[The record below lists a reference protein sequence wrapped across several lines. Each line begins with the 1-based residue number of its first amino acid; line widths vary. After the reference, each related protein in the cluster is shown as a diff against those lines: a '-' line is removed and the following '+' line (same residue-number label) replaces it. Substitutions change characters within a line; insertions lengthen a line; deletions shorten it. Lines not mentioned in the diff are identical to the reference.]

1 MRGPEARA
9 LGDFTAKITEFTPS
23 SAYFLCGVRASNG
36 LFRPAPPRA
45 ALRSAMLGSMDR
57 RDFLKKTA
65 FASIAAYSS
74 LNTLGCSFARSG
86 APENEAHEPFAS
98 LRLRPANERGSF
110 KLGWL
115 DARYSFSFSD
125 YRDPAHTRYRALR
138 VLNEDR
144 IAAGGGFPIH
154 PHRDMEIVTYLLR
167 GELTHRDTLG
177 HGGTIK
183 RGEVQRMSAGRGI
196 RHSEFNHSGE
206 ETHLLQIWLF
216 PDRAGDD
223 PSYEESPLPP
233 LGGGELIKIA
243 SPKGGGGIVSFGSDA
258 HIYACEIGPG
268 QSLSHHARGGR
279 GVYLHL
285 ARGGVQ
291 VNGILMESGDAV
303 YSLSEGA
310 VELIAHEPSELLLFD
325 LA

>member
-1 MRGPEARA
+1 
-9 LGDFTAKITEFTPS
+9 
-23 SAYFLCGVRASNG
+23 
-36 LFRPAPPRA
+36 
-45 ALRSAMLGSMDR
+45 MLYRMDR

-65 FASIAAYSS
+65 FASVAAYSS
-74 LNTLGCSFARSG
+74 LSAVGCTLARG
-86 APENEAHEPFAS
+86 VGQAKEEDAPPFAS

-110 KLGWL
+110 KLSWL
-115 DARYSFSFSD
+115 DARYSFSFSG

-144 IAAGGGFPIH
+144 IAPGGGFPIH
-154 PHRDMEIVTYLLR
+154 PHRDMEILTYILR
-167 GELTHRDTLG
+167 GQLTHRDTLG
-177 HGGTIK
+177 HGGTIY
-183 RGEVQRMSAGRGI
+183 RGEIQRMSAGRGI

-223 PSYEESPLPP
+223 PSYEESRLPP
-233 LGGGELIKIA
+233 LSSGELVKIA
-243 SPKGGGGIVSFGSDA
+243 SPEGGGGIVSFGSDA
-258 HIYACEIGPG
+258 HVYAAEVGSG
-268 QSLSHHARGGR
+268 QSLAHLVSGGR
-279 GVYLHL
+279 GAYLHL
-285 ARGGVQ
+285 ARGAVQ

-310 VELIAHEPSELLLFD
+310 MELIAHEPSEILLFD